1 MLLVLPALAGI
12 SRAAWLTKCSTTTTF
27 YHQCHLRWNRYYPH
41 LLIVNIDDILC
52 TNHFPIHQILP
63 KFSGVPEEEL
73 KSDFNRK
80 VARNNGLSN
89 FPVELRLQFLL
100 WDPVGPPQGIPE
112 GPIGSHRVP
121 GDPREFGN
129 NPSRPK
135 IEKRMQF
142 AFFNF

>member
-1 MLLVLPALAGI
+1 MLLVVPALAGI

-89 FPVELRLQFLL
+89 FPVELRLQFLPFFCQK
-100 WDPVGPPQGIPE
+100 D
-112 GPIGSHRVP
+112 
-121 GDPREFGN
+121 
-129 NPSRPK
+129 PSRCFK
-135 IEKRMQF
+135 NQHFWKWDTTTMTNKFDLDLEL
-142 AFFNF
+142 FFEPGFT